1 MPGLQLR
8 AVVAIVAVS
17 VAACA
22 PPATEQ
28 PPAPTAAPA
37 AATTPAPAAV
47 AAIDLATGLV
57 AYRWQLRTATDAG
70 DQSLA
75 ALFPSAERPLGLGF
89 ADGRVNVEGACN
101 RMGASYQL
109 LEGGKIQVGQAMS
122 TMMACPPPL
131 DRVDAAV
138 AAVLAGTLQ
147 VAIEGTAEAPTLR
160 LVAADGSILQLAGEP
175 TPETRFGGP
184 GTIAFLEVAAQSGPC
199 EVSPASERRCL
210 MVRERHFDADG
221 LATGTPG
228 DFRPLPEGI
237 EGYTPTEGQRQVLR
251 VKRFQREAA
260 AGGEPEVHFVLDL
273 VIETEIV
280 AP

>member
-70 DQSLA
+70 GQSLA

-147 VAIEGTAEAPTLR
+147 AAIDGTAEAPTLR

-251 VKRFQREAA
+251 VKRFQREAG
-260 AGGEPEVHFVLDL
+260 AGGEPEPHFVLDL

>member
-70 DQSLA
+70 GQSLA

-138 AAVLAGTLQ
+138 AAILAGTLQ
-147 VAIEGTAEAPTLR
+147 AAIEGTADAPTLR

-228 DFRPLPEGI
+228 EFRPLPEGI

>member
-47 AAIDLATGLV
+47 AAIDLATGLA

-70 DQSLA
+70 GQSLA

-147 VAIEGTAEAPTLR
+147 AAIDGTAEAPTLR

-228 DFRPLPEGI
+228 EFRPLPEGI

-251 VKRFQREAA
+251 VKRFQREAG
-260 AGGEPEVHFVLDL
+260 AGGEPEPHFVLDL

>member
-57 AYRWQLRTATDAG
+57 ADRWQLRTATDAG
-70 DQSLA
+70 GQSLA

-147 VAIEGTAEAPTLR
+147 AAIDGTAEAPTLR

-228 DFRPLPEGI
+228 EFRPLPEGI

-251 VKRFQREAA
+251 VKRFQREAG
-260 AGGEPEVHFVLDL
+260 AGGEPEPHFVLDL

>member
-70 DQSLA
+70 GQSLA

-147 VAIEGTAEAPTLR
+147 AAIDGTAEAPTLR

-228 DFRPLPEGI
+228 EFRPLPEGI

-251 VKRFQREAA
+251 VKRFQREA
-260 AGGEPEVHFVLDL
+260 
-273 VIETEIV
+273 
-280 AP
+280 

>member
-70 DQSLA
+70 GQSLA

-147 VAIEGTAEAPTLR
+147 AAIDGTAEAPTLR

>member
-28 PPAPTAAPA
+28 PPAPTAVPV

-70 DQSLA
+70 GQSLA

-199 EVSPASERRCL
+199 EEPPASERRCL

>member
-70 DQSLA
+70 GQSLA

>member
-70 DQSLA
+70 GQSLA

-199 EVSPASERRCL
+199 EVPPASERRCL

>member
-70 DQSLA
+70 GQSLA

-138 AAVLAGTLQ
+138 AAILAGTLQ
-147 VAIEGTAEAPTLR
+147 AAIEGTAEAPTLR

-228 DFRPLPEGI
+228 EFRPLPEGI

-251 VKRFQREAA
+251 VKRFQREAG
-260 AGGEPEVHFVLDL
+260 AGGEPEPHFVLDL

>member
-70 DQSLA
+70 GQSLA

-228 DFRPLPEGI
+228 EFRPLPEGI

-251 VKRFQREAA
+251 VKRFQREAG
-260 AGGEPEVHFVLDL
+260 AGGEPEPHFVLDL

>member
-8 AVVAIVAVS
+8 TVVAIVATS
-17 VAACA
+17 LAACA

-28 PPAPTAAPA
+28 APAPTAAPI
-37 AATTPAPAAV
+37 ATTAPAPAAIEV
-47 AAIDLATGLV
+47 ASGLS
-57 AYRWQLRTATDAG
+57 AYRWQLRTATDARG
-70 DQSLA
+70 QSLA
-75 ALFPSAERPLGLGF
+75 ALFPSAERPLVLGF

-160 LVAADGSILQLAGEP
+160 LVAADGSILQLAGAP

-199 EVSPASERRCL
+199 EDPPASERRCL

-228 DFRPLPEGI
+228 EFRPLPSGI
-237 EGYTPTEGQRQVLR
+237 EGYMPTEGQRQVLR

-260 AGGEPEVHFVLDL
+260 AGGEPEVHFVLAL

>member
-70 DQSLA
+70 GQSLA

-199 EVSPASERRCL
+199 EDPPASEHRCL

-228 DFRPLPEGI
+228 EFRPLPEGI

>member
-70 DQSLA
+70 GQSLA

-147 VAIEGTAEAPTLR
+147 AAIEGTAEAPTLR

-228 DFRPLPEGI
+228 EFRPLPEGI

-251 VKRFQREAA
+251 VKRFQREAG
-260 AGGEPEVHFVLDL
+260 AGGEPEPHFVLDL

>member
-228 DFRPLPEGI
+228 EFRPLPEGI

>member
-70 DQSLA
+70 GQSLA

-228 DFRPLPEGI
+228 EFRPLPEGI

-273 VIETEIV
+273 VIETETV

>member
-70 DQSLA
+70 GQSLA

-228 DFRPLPEGI
+228 EFRPLPEGI

-260 AGGEPEVHFVLDL
+260 AGGEPEPHFVLDL

>member
-28 PPAPTAAPA
+28 PPAPMAAPV

-47 AAIDLATGLV
+47 AAIDLATGLA
-57 AYRWQLRTATDAG
+57 AYRWQLRTATDARG
-70 DQSLA
+70 QSLA

-147 VAIEGTAEAPTLR
+147 AAIDGTAEAPTLR

-228 DFRPLPEGI
+228 EFRPLPEGI

-251 VKRFQREAA
+251 VKRFQREAG
-260 AGGEPEVHFVLDL
+260 AGGEPEPHFVLDL

>member
-70 DQSLA
+70 GQSLA

-147 VAIEGTAEAPTLR
+147 AAIDGTAEAPTLR

-228 DFRPLPEGI
+228 EFRPLPEGI

>member
-70 DQSLA
+70 GQSLA

-251 VKRFQREAA
+251 VKRFQREAG
-260 AGGEPEVHFVLDL
+260 AGGEPEPHFVLDL